1 MYVIL
6 LLFQDLTAEMKLED
20 FTGKSLLAI
29 EVFGLS
35 IQALKSHMMNA
46 LEKEGTKIKPHE
58 IRWVL
63 TVPAIWPESAKQF
76 MRKSAE
82 RVFRFQQIKIIY
94 YYHMKVDYD
103 LISLI
108 KAFTTVSNKAVLSFA
123 VSGIES
129 K

>member
-1 MYVIL
+1 
-6 LLFQDLTAEMKLED
+6 
-20 FTGKSLLAI
+20 
-29 EVFGLS
+29 
-35 IQALKSHMMNA
+35 MNA
-46 LEKEGTKIKPHE
+46 LENEGTTIKPHE

-82 RVFRFQQIKIIY
+82 KVFRIQQIKIIY
-94 YYHMKVDYD
+94 YYHKKVDYY

-123 VSGIES
+123 VSGIDS
-129 K
+129 KYQFNIR

>member
-46 LEKEGTKIKPHE
+46 LEKEGTKIKPHDDNN
-58 IRWVL
+58 ISFFFLKVNTKFL
-63 TVPAIWPESAKQF
+63 I
-76 MRKSAE
+76 
-82 RVFRFQQIKIIY
+82 FQILLSYIK
-94 YYHMKVDYD
+94 
-103 LISLI
+103 LL
-108 KAFTTVSNKAVLSFA
+108 F
-123 VSGIES
+123 
-129 K
+129 